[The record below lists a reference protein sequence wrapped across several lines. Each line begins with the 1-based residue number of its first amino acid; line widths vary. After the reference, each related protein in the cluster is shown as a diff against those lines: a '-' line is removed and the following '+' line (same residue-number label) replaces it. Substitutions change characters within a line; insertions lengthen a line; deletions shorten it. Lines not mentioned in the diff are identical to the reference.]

1 MPQAVGFAVIGVGLI
16 GPTHARFITE
26 AEGAELKAVCDLR
39 EERGKP
45 LADRYGADWL
55 ADYRDVMRRDDI
67 QVVTICLPTALHLE
81 VARAAAEA
89 GKHVLVEKPIER
101 NLERAVEL
109 IAVCKRHGVQ
119 LGAVFNR
126 RFVFGTR
133 RAHEAVRRGELG
145 ALLVADMRFKSWR
158 PPEYYTDS
166 GWRGTWSQE
175 GGAALI
181 NQGVHGVDL
190 MTWLAGPIARV
201 QGYARHLRHQHIE
214 ADDTTVAVCEYASGA
229 LGVIQC
235 TTSVYPRQL
244 DRIELHGERGTIM
257 LEDYKI
263 AAWQL
268 EGVEP
273 GAPSAEELALPGA
286 DTGTSVGHFL
296 QIQDMVQVAR
306 EGREPVIRGE
316 EALHS
321 LAVIQAIYEAER
333 TGGRVD
339 VPQPPVAFS
348 VPAGRLPGQ

>member
-1 MPQAVGFAVIGVGLI
+1 MTQTVGFAVIGVGLV
-16 GPTHARFITE
+16 GPTHAQFIDE
-26 AEGAELKAVCDLR
+26 AEGAELKVVCDLR
-39 EERGKP
+39 EDRGRP
-45 LADRYGADWL
+45 LAEQYDAAWL
-55 ADYRDVMRRDDI
+55 ADYREVMRRDDV
-67 QVVTICLPTALHLE
+67 QVVTICLPTALHLD

-89 GKHVLVEKPIER
+89 GKHVLVEKPIEL
-101 NLERAVEL
+101 NLDRAQEL
-109 IAVCKRHGVQ
+109 IAVCKRHGVK
-119 LGAVFNR
+119 LGAIFNR

-133 RAHEAVRRGELG
+133 RAHEAVQQGELG
-145 ALLVADMRFKSWR
+145 KLLVADMQFKSWR

-190 MTWLAGPIARV
+190 MTWIAGPIRRV

-214 ADDTTVAVCEYASGA
+214 ADDTTIAVCEYASGA

-244 DRIELHGERGTIM
+244 DRIELHGERGTIL

-268 EGVEP
+268 DGVAP
-273 GAPSAEELALPGA
+273 GAPTADELALPGA
-286 DTGTSVGHFL
+286 EKGTSVGHFL
-296 QIQDMVQVAR
+296 QIQDMANAVR
-306 EGREPVIRGE
+306 EGREPVITGE
-316 EALHS
+316 DALPS

-333 TGGRVD
+333 TGGPVD
-339 VPQPPVAFS
+339 VRQPLS
-348 VPAGRLPGQ
+348 G